1 MIPNRRL
8 LLVTENNISTCL
20 GLLDKHNW
28 NNDKKMVAFSKFETS
43 KEHCV
48 KSVRIPSFSC
58 PYSVKMR
65 EHVDQKTYEYGHFHA
80 VILIQNFSNLENSTL
95 QIITH
100 SKTVFPGDGAT
111 KEMLKT
117 DVRS

>member
-1 MIPNRRL
+1 MTKNGSL
-8 LLVTENNISTCL
+8 LKIRNFKGTPREKCPY
-20 GLLDKHNW
+20 
-28 NNDKKMVAFSKFETS
+28 SKFFLS
-43 KEHCV
+43 V
-48 KSVRIPSFSC
+48 FQVFLVRIPSFSC
-58 PYSVKMR
+58 PYSVKIR

-95 QIITH
+95 QLITH
-100 SKTVFPGDGAT
+100 NKTVFPGDGAT